1 MHSRADDYRRRAILA
16 QQRAQRAPDQG
27 LREAFGQ
34 VAADWFALAEQ
45 AEWLDRHYELARQP
59 GND

>member
-16 QQRAQRAPDQG
+16 QQRAQRAADQG

>member
-16 QQRAQRAPDQG
+16 QQRGQRADDQG

>member
-1 MHSRADDYRRRAILA
+1 MHSRADNYRRRAIVA
-16 QQRAQRAPDQG
+16 QQRAQRAADQA